1 MDKIRFLNH
10 KLLAKTN
17 IAILCSLAMI
27 LGFMV
32 SRSVM
37 SLAMMVLGGYALLGV
52 HPKRWFESKW
62 WIISLL
68 WIGAYALSYFWSDN
82 AAYWGER
89 LQVKLPV
96 LLLPLGFAFI
106 PKFSIKQLQ
115 VFCIGAGLI
124 LLGGAFYSVSFF
136 INDWYHYYYNYGKAA
151 MLPVPSGDYIRFS
164 LMIALYVIW
173 CMYIWPHFKSKGMRW
188 FIAITSVILVSFLH
202 ILAARSGLIA
212 LYIFL
217 LGWAMY
223 IGVKRSK
230 WIGIGATAFMVI
242 VLYLAGT
249 YVPTLQQRIGYFKYT
264 IIQFREGHLTG
275 IYSDMGRL
283 MSYNIAIEE
292 IKKEPL
298 KGVGA
303 GDMFRTMEDGYHRM
317 YPQDTDGRI
326 LVPHNQ
332 PLAVALSCG
341 IPAAILFLWWV
352 FAPLALVKRNR
363 EGFFFLIIW
372 LISFMQIMIEPALEV
387 QLGVFVYL
395 FFLLWQRHTFV
406 YEKEEQ
412 KAIS

>member
-1 MDKIRFLNH
+1 M
-10 KLLAKTN
+10 
-17 IAILCSLAMI
+17 IA
-27 LGFMV
+27 GFMV

-37 SLAMMVLGGYALLGV
+37 SLAMMVLGVRSLLGI
-52 HPKRWFESKW
+52 HPRRWFESKW
-62 WIISLL
+62 WLLGLL

-82 AAYWGER
+82 TTYWAER
-89 LQVKLPV
+89 FQVKLAF
-96 LLLPLGFAFI
+96 LLLPLGFTFL

-124 LLGGAFYSVSFF
+124 LFCGAGYSLSFF
-136 INDWYHYYYNYGKAA
+136 INDWYNYYYNYGKAG

-173 CMYIWPHFKSKGMRW
+173 CIYIWPHFKGRGMRW
-188 FIAITSVILVSFLH
+188 FIVIMCLLLVAYLH

-223 IGVKRSK
+223 AGIKRSK
-230 WIGIGATAFMVI
+230 WIGIGATVFMI
-242 VLYLAGT
+242 VALYLAAT
-249 YVPTLQQRIGYFKYT
+249 FVPTLQQRVGYFKYT

-283 MSYNIAIEE
+283 MSYNIALQE
-292 IKKEPL
+292 IQKEPL

-303 GDMFRTMEDGYHRM
+303 GDLFKTMEDGYHRL
-317 YPQDTDGRI
+317 YPQDTGGRI

-332 PLAVALSCG
+332 PLTVALACG
-341 IPAAILFLWWV
+341 IPAAIIFLWWA

-363 EGFFFLIIW
+363 EGFFFLIVWI
-372 LISFMQIMIEPALEV
+372 ISFMQLMIEPALEV

-412 KAIS
+412 TAIS